1 MNRLHHSTEFIEKAD
16 KNDAVSLADVLTRVA
31 RQATTV
37 QHKTV
42 DASLAAVITVE
53 EDTRYVEQTLISI
66 VNQTVLPGS
75 LLVVNCA
82 PSSYKASQHD
92 GAIAHKALQMFPM
105 SASLVT
111 AQGKSYGEVV
121 THAVNQAL
129 DSGMLTS
136 AVEYMWLL
144 HDDSRPGTSQ

>member
-82 PSSYKASQHD
+82 PSSYKAAQHD
-92 GAIAHKALQMFPM
+92 GAIAHKVLQMFPM

-111 AQGKSYGEVV
+111 AQGKSYG
-121 THAVNQAL
+121 AI
-129 DSGMLTS
+129 
-136 AVEYMWLL
+136 Y
-144 HDDSRPGTSQ
+144 SREQH